1 MAPNPW
7 LEHVKKV
14 RAKNKNMPYKD
25 VLKKA
30 KESYKKKAPASAKTT
45 KKAPPAKK
53 GKKEMPV
60 EE

>member
-30 KESYKKKAPASAKTT
+30 KETYTKKAPSSASKTT

-53 GKKEMPV
+53 EMSA

>member
-14 RAKNKNMPYKD
+14 RAKNKNMPYKE

-30 KESYKKKAPASAKTT
+30 KETYKKKAPASSSKTT
-45 KKAPPAKK
+45 KKAPKSSKKDMPA
-53 GKKEMPV
+53 